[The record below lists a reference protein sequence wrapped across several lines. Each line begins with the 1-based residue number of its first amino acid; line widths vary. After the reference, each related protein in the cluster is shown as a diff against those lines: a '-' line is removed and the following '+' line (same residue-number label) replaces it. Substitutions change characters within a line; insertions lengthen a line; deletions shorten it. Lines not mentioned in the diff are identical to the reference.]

1 MSHKD
6 QEILG
11 PPIPSREKAKPLITA
26 ARQHFNT
33 ARRATIQVMA
43 DLRRLQDGQVHILYG
58 EKNFSTW
65 ASQTF
70 PGLAPGNVRQLC
82 RAGAVALELDRRG
95 LISLQDPQ
103 GVGTTGLREL
113 STIAGTYGDDKMAE
127 IFTVAKGMVE
137 PGEWVSGT
145 NVEAAVRLLM
155 PPAATVQ
162 DSPTEHGVPGPGPE
176 ENDDYNEPQTEG
188 SAKEQELIEH
198 IRDLSYDLPESLSE
212 LAATVEQLANECK
225 GEPVEKDQ
233 IWIEGTR

>member
-11 PPIPSREKAKPLITA
+11 PPIPSREKARPLITA

-155 PPAATVQ
+155 PPAAVQ
-162 DSPTEHGVPGPGPE
+162 DAFTEHGSDPGPGPE
-176 ENDDYNEPQTEG
+176 ELEDEPQTEA
-188 SAKEQELIEH
+188 SAKEQEIIEH

-212 LAATVEQLANECK
+212 ISHAVEQLANERASSS
-225 GEPVEKDQ
+225 VNKDQ
-233 IWIEGTR
+233 QWIEGSR